1 MPTDK
6 ILELP
11 NREELKATFKK
22 VVEAKIHRD
31 GVADLM
37 NYIETGTD
45 FYKAPCST
53 VYHLNVIGG
62 LVKHSLNVYRMMIK
76 KVELFKL
83 DLPSESVAIV
93 GLLHDLCKTNFYAKG
108 KRNRKIDGKW
118 VEQEV
123 WEVNDQLPLGH
134 GEKSISIIQDHM
146 KLTED
151 EKLAIRWHM
160 LGYDPGVHFDYPS
173 GYPFRAAQKRSK
185 LLHVLCIADYEA
197 TFLLE
202 Q

>member
-1 MPTDK
+1 MPKDR
-6 ILELP
+6 IEEIP
-11 NREELKATFKK
+11 NRQELEALFKK
-22 VVEAKIHRD
+22 IAETKIAR
-31 GVADLM
+31 GGLINLM
-37 NYIETGTD
+37 NYLGIGTD

-62 LVKHSLNVYRMMIK
+62 LVRHSLNVYRLMTK
-76 KVELFKL
+76 KVEQYQL
-83 DLPSESVAIV
+83 DLPAESIAIV
-93 GLLHDLCKTNFYAKG
+93 GLFHDLCKANFY
-108 KRNRKIDGKW
+108 KIGMRWNKE
-118 VEQEV
+118 VRREIQV
-123 WEVNDQLPLGH
+123 WEVDDQLPLGH

-146 KLTED
+146 NLTED
-151 EKLAIRWHM
+151 EKIAIRWHM

-197 TFLLE
+197 TFLVE